1 MLKEEDIILH
11 GSTIVDS
18 EGLLHGK
25 YKSKHKSKSGK
36 WVYVYDNAKKA
47 VGGLFDKDVTET
59 ITKSEHTKNG
69 YMTGASDAKQTALEK
84 VAKAA
89 RKSDKNYDRSKSQI
103 ASLGKRSI
111 SKNGRIATSSAT
123 FKNVRKKGSIH
134 KGYDATVRALKGLVK

>member
-36 WVYVYDNAKKA
+36 WVYVYEDAKKA

-59 ITKSEHTKNG
+59 ITRSERAKNG
-69 YMTGASDAKQTALEK
+69 FTSGGYDAKQVAFEK
-84 VAKAA
+84 VAKAG

-103 ASLGKRSI
+103 ASLGKRSMSI
-111 SKNGRIATSSAT
+111 LKDGIQL
-123 FKNVRKKGSIH
+123 KKKVLFI
-134 KGYDATVRALKGLVK
+134 KDMTLLLEL

>member
-11 GSTIVDS
+11 GSTIADS

-47 VGGLFDKDVTET
+47 VGDLFDKDVKEN
-59 ITKSEHTKNG
+59 ITKSERTKNG
-69 YMTGASDAKQTALEK
+69 YISGGSDAGQKALEK

-89 RKSDKNYDRSKSQI
+89 RKSDTNYDRSNSQI
-103 ASLGKRSI
+103 ASLGKRETR
-111 SKNGRIATSSAT
+111 KNGRIVTASAE
-123 FKNVRKKGSIH
+123 FKNIRKKGSIH

>member
-1 MLKEEDIILH
+1 MLYEEDIILH
-11 GSTIVDS
+11 GSTIADS

-36 WVYVYDNAKKA
+36 WVYVYEDAKKA
-47 VGGLFDKDVTET
+47 VGGLFDKDVNET
-59 ITKSEHTKNG
+59 ITKSERVKNG
-69 YMTGASDAKQTALEK
+69 YISGASDAKQAALEK

-123 FKNVRKKGSIH
+123 FKNIRKKGSIH

>member
-1 MLKEEDIILH
+1 MLKEEDIVLH
-11 GSTIVDS
+11 GSSIVDS
-18 EGLLHGK
+18 NGLLHGK
-25 YKSKHKSKSGK
+25 IASKNKSKSGK

-59 ITKSEHTKNG
+59 ITKSERAKNA
-69 YMTGASDAKQTALEK
+69 YISGASDAKQTALEK

-103 ASLGKRSI
+103 VSLGKRSI

-123 FKNVRKKGSIH
+123 FKNVRKKSPTN
-134 KGYDATVRALKGLVK
+134 KGYDATVRALKGLTK

>member
-36 WVYVYDNAKKA
+36 WVYVYEDAKKA

-59 ITKSEHTKNG
+59 ITRSERAKNG
-69 YMTGASDAKQTALEK
+69 FTSGGYDAKQVK
-84 VAKAA
+84 
-89 RKSDKNYDRSKSQI
+89 
-103 ASLGKRSI
+103 
-111 SKNGRIATSSAT
+111 
-123 FKNVRKKGSIH
+123 KKGSIH

>member
-11 GSTIVDS
+11 GSTIADS

-59 ITKSEHTKNG
+59 ITKSERTKNA
-69 YMTGASDAKQTALEK
+69 YISGASDAKQTALEK

-89 RKSDKNYDRSKSQI
+89 RKSDKNYDRSNSQI
-103 ASLGKRSI
+103 ASLGKRTI

-123 FKNVRKKGSIH
+123 FKKISKKGSIH
-134 KGYDATVRALKGLVK
+134 KGYDATIRALKGLTK